1 MQKTGKRIV
10 SVLLILL
17 ITATTLVGCFNYNEI
32 NELTFVTSAIFDID
46 DSGNVVLYLDCMKP
60 YRNTNESSDNG
71 KRIVYKGIGK
81 TALEAIRNVNR
92 ASSYKI
98 NFTQNR
104 ALIFTEA
111 AAKKGIDKFL
121 SLIDNDQHFQVRPY
135 AFVFFGNVDHLI
147 NVVQND
153 EEYIGLF
160 LNDLVL
166 KNKKNP
172 RIIVSNINDYMVKTE
187 MGNSYAVMSAL
198 EIRNDVSNQKVSLA
212 GGVVMKD
219 SKMVDRIDASD
230 TMSYNFLMDEI
241 KTGTLEV
248 ANPQMGEG
256 YVTLEILNSKTK
268 TDIEYKNNKVL
279 LNKKIKARVT
289 VAEAQGR
296 FIASEQAIR
305 ELNAKAE
312 ENIKDYLQE
321 FFYNFADKNIDIL
334 QAERLLQVKY
344 PEKVVEDILSKVDLN
359 IDVEI
364 IMEGGGRVESSQI

>member
-212 GGVVMKD
+212 GGVIMKD

>member
-111 AAKKGIDKFL
+111 AAKNGIDKFL

-219 SKMVDRIDASD
+219 SKMVERIDASD

>member
-359 IDVEI
+359 VDVDI